1 MARRVL
7 LRYLP
12 AEDSCA
18 DLVMRPGCDVSVGRS
33 SGADVTISRSFV
45 AAGRKH
51 FLLRLV
57 RNPSNESD
65 VEAVDNDSM
74 NGLFVNGTRVQR
86 ARVQDGDIIQVGT
99 SSERVPI
106 GGKLSSHHRAAAL
119 ELGAARNC
127 KIAVKIVSTGNA
139 AASSAI
145 VGGQVAV
152 FPTATLS
159 ECSNTNS
166 VRTPASAVHT
176 LKSLPQQQQ
185 SPPPQPPPSPPP
197 SPSPSLQQSLQPQ
210 PPPPPHQ
217 PPPPPHQPP
226 PPQQQPPPPVRHL
239 SSQPHP
245 PVVLLDTGR
254 SCNDGGGS
262 VSPGVSPVDQ
272 PKQSKVQNKRGS
284 EVLVTA
290 TSAKRGQC
298 MSEGAQVPNKK
309 RRQDPQSPTV
319 DFCSDLRTLSPS
331 RRPPAAACTQW
342 RHTNSTADIGAQVFC
357 FEGASGLAAK
367 KNVWYR
373 STVVGYHATRGHK
386 LQYDDPRCPI
396 NGDNWEPEL
405 GDLATERYVCVCPP
419 GSSAAERQAQIQHLQ
434 LGTSSEED
442 DDDDADTAAAAADS
456 SGNGNAD
463 SECSAQ
469 SAPYSLRGTVD
480 FCSDLRT
487 LSPSRRPPAVAC
499 TQWRHTNSTA
509 DIGAQVFC
517 FEGTN
522 GLAAK
527 KNVWYR
533 STVVGYH
540 ATRGHKLQY
549 DDPRCQMDGENW
561 LPLHSDLGT
570 ERYVCVRPPGS
581 SAAERQAQIQHLL
594 QGNGG
599 TSSEEDDDDDADT
612 AAAAAD
618 SSGNGNADSEC
629 SAQSAPYSLRGTV
642 DFCSDLRTL
651 SPSRRPPAVACT
663 QWRHTNSTADIG
675 AQVFCFEGANG
686 LAAKKNVWYRSTVVG
701 YHATRGHKLQYDD
714 PRCQMDGENWE
725 PELGD
730 LATERY
736 VCVRPPGS
744 SATERQ
750 AQIQQLLQGNGGTS
764 SGAAADDADDDDA
777 DDDDMDDREPSIRVG
792 SEYQAKVPPL
802 CLSSSASSSYMAH
815 AKALSDS
822 HRAGRTVWSSF
833 SDGDLPELRTFLE
846 KASQE
851 LSNLA
856 VRHMQALSPA
866 LAKRDLLGHIS
877 QELLQTTSLSVLWEH
892 QLDCSNALSSIRA
905 MIDDGGPTSAQASKA
920 KMVLSAPVFLKKD
933 IDSFFAAV
941 RRNGGEGLGDAPT
954 LAKMAQALRK
964 TPSELVSFYYSAKMK
979 ADTLRPRLRKAC
991 ADEVLTSD
999 EEEEVMPR
1007 KKR

>member
-197 SPSPSLQQSLQPQ
+197 SPSPSL
-210 PPPPPHQ
+210 
-217 PPPPPHQPP
+217 
-226 PPQQQPPPPVRHL
+226 QQPPPPVRHL

-561 LPLHSDLGT
+561 
-570 ERYVCVRPPGS
+570 
-581 SAAERQAQIQHLL
+581 
-594 QGNGG
+594 
-599 TSSEEDDDDDADT
+599 
-612 AAAAAD
+612 
-618 SSGNGNADSEC
+618 
-629 SAQSAPYSLRGTV
+629 
-642 DFCSDLRTL
+642 
-651 SPSRRPPAVACT
+651 
-663 QWRHTNSTADIG
+663 
-675 AQVFCFEGANG
+675 
-686 LAAKKNVWYRSTVVG
+686 
-701 YHATRGHKLQYDD
+701 
-714 PRCQMDGENWE
+714 E

>member
-57 RNPSNESD
+57 KNPSNESD

-99 SSERVPI
+99 SSERVPM

-166 VRTPASAVHT
+166 ARTPASAVHT

-210 PPPPPHQ
+210 PSPPQ
-217 PPPPPHQPP
+217 QQPP

-290 TSAKRGQC
+290 TNAKRGQC

-309 RRQDPQSPTV
+309 RRQDPQSP
-319 DFCSDLRTLSPS
+319 
-331 RRPPAAACTQW
+331 
-342 RHTNSTADIGAQVFC
+342 
-357 FEGASGLAAK
+357 
-367 KNVWYR
+367 
-373 STVVGYHATRGHK
+373 
-386 LQYDDPRCPI
+386 
-396 NGDNWEPEL
+396 
-405 GDLATERYVCVCPP
+405 
-419 GSSAAERQAQIQHLQ
+419 
-434 LGTSSEED
+434 
-442 DDDDADTAAAAADS
+442 
-456 SGNGNAD
+456 
-463 SECSAQ
+463 
-469 SAPYSLRGTVD
+469 
-480 FCSDLRT
+480 
-487 LSPSRRPPAVAC
+487 
-499 TQWRHTNSTA
+499 
-509 DIGAQVFC
+509 
-517 FEGTN
+517 
-522 GLAAK
+522 
-527 KNVWYR
+527 
-533 STVVGYH
+533 
-540 ATRGHKLQY
+540 
-549 DDPRCQMDGENW
+549 
-561 LPLHSDLGT
+561 
-570 ERYVCVRPPGS
+570 
-581 SAAERQAQIQHLL
+581 
-594 QGNGG
+594 
-599 TSSEEDDDDDADT
+599 
-612 AAAAAD
+612 
-618 SSGNGNADSEC
+618 
-629 SAQSAPYSLRGTV
+629 TV

-686 LAAKKNVWYRSTVVG
+686 LAAKKN
-701 YHATRGHKLQYDD
+701 
-714 PRCQMDGENWE
+714 
-725 PELGD
+725 
-730 LATERY
+730 
-736 VCVRPPGS
+736 
-744 SATERQ
+744 
-750 AQIQQLLQGNGGTS
+750 
-764 SGAAADDADDDDA
+764 
-777 DDDDMDDREPSIRVG
+777 
-792 SEYQAKVPPL
+792 
-802 CLSSSASSSYMAH
+802 
-815 AKALSDS
+815 
-822 HRAGRTVWSSF
+822 
-833 SDGDLPELRTFLE
+833 
-846 KASQE
+846 
-851 LSNLA
+851 
-856 VRHMQALSPA
+856 
-866 LAKRDLLGHIS
+866 
-877 QELLQTTSLSVLWEH
+877 
-892 QLDCSNALSSIRA
+892 
-905 MIDDGGPTSAQASKA
+905 
-920 KMVLSAPVFLKKD
+920 
-933 IDSFFAAV
+933 
-941 RRNGGEGLGDAPT
+941 
-954 LAKMAQALRK
+954 
-964 TPSELVSFYYSAKMK
+964 
-979 ADTLRPRLRKAC
+979 
-991 ADEVLTSD
+991 
-999 EEEEVMPR
+999 
-1007 KKR
+1007 

>member
-517 FEGTN
+517 FEG
-522 GLAAK
+522 
-527 KNVWYR
+527 
-533 STVVGYH
+533 
-540 ATRGHKLQY
+540 
-549 DDPRCQMDGENW
+549 
-561 LPLHSDLGT
+561 
-570 ERYVCVRPPGS
+570 
-581 SAAERQAQIQHLL
+581 
-594 QGNGG
+594 
-599 TSSEEDDDDDADT
+599 
-612 AAAAAD
+612 
-618 SSGNGNADSEC
+618 
-629 SAQSAPYSLRGTV
+629 
-642 DFCSDLRTL
+642 
-651 SPSRRPPAVACT
+651 
-663 QWRHTNSTADIG
+663 
-675 AQVFCFEGANG
+675 ANG